1 MDLRFSPE
9 DEQYRVKLRTWLE
22 ENLPAEPRPTEQDAE
37 FAYRRDWQRQLYAGG
52 WVGINWPKEYGGQG
66 ATLIQQAIYAQEMT
80 RAKAPQPANGLGL
93 SIVGPTLMHHG
104 SEEQK
109 KRFIPKILSGEEIWC
124 QGFSEPNSG
133 SDLASLQTKAV
144 LDGDDFVVNG
154 QKIWTSLGQYADWCI
169 LLVRTDPGAP
179 KHRGISYL
187 LVDMHSPGITV
198 RPLKQIT
205 GNSEFNETFF
215 DNVRVPKQNLVGE
228 LNEGW
233 RIAMTTL
240 TYERGI
246 SSLAT
251 QVRIKQHLD
260 AMIDYARTTQKNGA
274 TLAQDPML
282 RQQLARAYIG
292 VEIMLL
298 NLYRGITTRL
308 RGKPAGPEASLDKL
322 YWSELDKWMQELGM
336 ELQGPYSQL
345 MEESKYAVPG
355 NWQYNFL
362 RSRAGTIYSGTSEIQ
377 KNIIGER
384 VLGLPKG

>member
-9 DEQYRVKLRTWLE
+9 DEQYRLKLRAWLE
-22 ENLPAEPRPTEQDAE
+22 ENLPKEASPVEQDAE
-37 FAYRRDWQRQLYAGG
+37 FTYRRAWQRQLYAGG

-66 ATLIQQAIYAQEMT
+66 ATLIQQTIYAQEMT
-80 RAKAPQPANGLGL
+80 RAKAPQPANGLGI

-104 SEEQK
+104 TEEQK

-169 LLVRTDPGAP
+169 LLVRTDPNAP

-205 GNSEFNETFF
+205 GNAEFNETFF
-215 DNVRVPKQNLVGE
+215 DNVRVPKQNLIGE
-228 LNEGW
+228 SNDGW

-251 QVRIKQHLD
+251 QVRIKQQLD
-260 AMIDYARTTQKNGA
+260 AMIDYARSTRQNGG
-274 TLAQDPML
+274 TLAQDLVL
-282 RQQLARAYIG
+282 RQQLSRAYIG

-298 NLYRGITTRL
+298 NLYRGITNRL
-308 RGKPAGPEASLDKL
+308 RGKPPGPEASLDKL

-345 MEESKYAVPG
+345 MEGSKYAVSG